1 MKAVTIA
8 GANHFGLSVGVGAAL
23 ATASGTWAFS
33 FLRIGDLGMGRGY
46 TTNGDVLSPQLSNFY
61 GFLLT
66 VIATPD
72 PIN

>member
-8 GANHFGLSVGVGAAL
+8 GANHFGLSSGTGAAL
-23 ATASGTWAFS
+23 ATASGMWAFS
-33 FLRIGDLGMGRGY
+33 FLRIGDFGMGRGY
-46 TTNGDVLSPQLSNFY
+46 TTNGGALSPQERNFY